1 MISILN
7 VIVCAFLA
15 VLFWTCIGFA
25 VGQRIL
31 PRALAL
37 PLAPTLGWAV
47 QNALALPI
55 FFLLRFSQTNVV
67 VLAVLAIGISLIAI
81 KRGAT
86 REPTTTL
93 PWWAYV
99 IAAVLALAPMVAIL
113 PKSTIGDGVALA
125 GPMFDHAKLAM
136 IDDMARLGLPPG
148 NPFFG
153 ESGDRL
159 PYYYLWYFGAAQF
172 ARGLGISGWEAD
184 AALTWF
190 SAFASLSLMMG
201 LAAWFAGRTAGAL
214 WVGVLALGGSLRF
227 PLWLLFGTEGVN
239 NFLLPATGLGGWLFQ
254 ASWVPQHLM
263 AGGCVVLAIFLI
275 GRLGFV
281 PKEHD
286 PVSHLTLL
294 PVAGL
299 VLVVVAGFETST
311 WIGGITFAVAAP
323 VAGLVR
329 LAQLAPAQR
338 LPFVVTCAIAT
349 VLAAILALPFLHDQW
364 TATTLRQSGFPL
376 GIEPYEVLGLALPQ
390 SMRRL
395 LDIPAF
401 WLILLAI
408 EFPAILITG
417 AIALARSL
425 TAQSDTQHKD
435 IALVFAVLTLASLV
449 VAWLVTSR
457 LGEHNDL
464 GWRAILP
471 AVFALII
478 FTAAAL
484 ARWIAQGAYLPA
496 YAALVGLAL
505 ALPDGIKVIAT
516 NASGHTAPSARLFA
530 QAPELWAAVRA
541 NTGSNERIAN
551 NPLYL
556 ADITPWPVNISWAL
570 LANRRSCFAG
580 RELTLAYAPLP
591 DAQREAA
598 NAQFVRVFAGQGSA
612 DDVRDL
618 AQTYHC
624 RVIVLTPSDGA
635 WSNDPFAAS
644 PLFRL
649 VDMKTDRWKI
659 YRANDSAP

>member
-7 VIVCAFLA
+7 VLLCAVLT

-25 VGQRIL
+25 IGKRIL
-31 PRALAL
+31 PPVLSL
-37 PLAPTLGWAV
+37 PMAPTLGWAV
-47 QNALALPI
+47 QNAFALPI
-55 FFLLRFSQTNVV
+55 FLVLRFSQTNVV
-67 VLAVLAIGISLIAI
+67 VVAVLAIGIGLMAI
-81 KRGAT
+81 KRAGA
-86 REPTTTL
+86 REPTAIL

-113 PKSTIGDGVALA
+113 PKGTIGDGVALA

-136 IDDMARLGLPPG
+136 IDDMARMGLPPG

-153 ESGDRL
+153 EFGDRL

-172 ARGLGISGWEAD
+172 VRGLGISGWEAD

-190 SAFASLSLMMG
+190 SAFGSLSLMMG
-201 LAAWFAGRTAGAL
+201 LAAWFAGRAAAAL
-214 WVGVLALGGSLRF
+214 WVGLLALGGSLRF
-227 PLWLLFGTEGVN
+227 PLWLLFGTENVN

-281 PKEHD
+281 PKD
-286 PVSHLTLL
+286 DRPVSYLTVL
-294 PVAGL
+294 PVVAL
-299 VLVVVAGFETST
+299 MLIVVAGFETSS
-311 WIGGITFAVAAP
+311 WIGGITLAVAAP

-329 LAQLAPAQR
+329 LAQLAPDRR
-338 LPFVVTCAIAT
+338 LPFVASCAIAA
-349 VLAAILALPFLHDQW
+349 VLAAFLAWPFLHDQW
-364 TATTLRQSGFPL
+364 TATTLRQSGFLL
-376 GIEPYEVLGLALPQ
+376 GIEPYEVLGLGLPQ
-390 SMRRL
+390 SVRRV

-417 AIALARSL
+417 AIALARVF
-425 TAQSDTQHKD
+425 TTKSDTQHRE

-505 ALPDGIKVIAT
+505 ALPDGIEVIAT
-516 NASGHTAPSARLFA
+516 NASGHMTPSARAFA

-541 NTGSNERIAN
+541 HTASDERVAN
-551 NPLYL
+551 NPMYL

-580 RELTLAYAPLP
+580 RELTLAYVPLS
-591 DAQREAA
+591 DARREEI

-618 AQTYHC
+618 ARTYHC
-624 RVIVLTPSDGA
+624 RVIVLTPSDDA
-635 WSNDPFAAS
+635 WRNDPFAAS
-644 PLFRL
+644 PLFHL
-649 VDMKTDRWKI
+649 VEMKPDRWKI
-659 YRANDSAP
+659 YRAD

>member
-7 VIVCAFLA
+7 VVLSAVLA
-15 VLFWTCIGFA
+15 VSAWTCIGFA
-25 VGQRIL
+25 LGQRIF

-47 QNALALPI
+47 QNALTLPI
-55 FFLLRFSQTNVV
+55 FFLLRFSQTNIV
-67 VLAVLAIGISLIAI
+67 VLAILAIVISLAAI
-81 KRGAT
+81 RRGAA

-93 PWWAYV
+93 PWWAYA
-99 IAAVLALAPMVAIL
+99 IAAVLALASMLAIL
-113 PKSTIGDGVALA
+113 PKGTIGDGVALA
-125 GPMFDHAKLAM
+125 GPMFDHAKLTM
-136 IDDMARLGLPPG
+136 IDDMARMGLPPG

-153 ESGDRL
+153 ESATRL

-172 ARGLGISGWEAD
+172 AGGLGISGWEAD
-184 AALTWF
+184 AVLTWF

-201 LAAWFAGRTAGAL
+201 LAAWFAGRAAAAL

-227 PLWLLFGTEGVN
+227 PLWLLLGTERVN
-239 NFLLPATGLGGWLFQ
+239 DFLQPATGLGGWLFQ

-275 GRLGFV
+275 GRLGFI
-281 PKEHD
+281 PKED
-286 PVSHLTLL
+286 GPVSYLMLL
-294 PVAGL
+294 PVAAL

-323 VAGLVR
+323 AVGLVR

-338 LPFVVTCAIAT
+338 LPFVATCAIAA
-349 VLAAILALPFLHDQW
+349 VLAAILALPFLLDQW

-376 GIEPYEVLGLALPQ
+376 GVEPYEVLGLGLPQ
-390 SMRRL
+390 SIRRL

-417 AIALARSL
+417 AIALARSF
-425 TAQSDTQHKD
+425 AIKRDSEHRE

-449 VAWLVTSR
+449 VAWLITSR

-484 ARWIAQGAYLPA
+484 ARWIAQGAYVPA

-505 ALPDGIKVIAT
+505 ALPDGVKVIAT
-516 NASGHTAPSARLFA
+516 NASGHVAPSARAFA

-541 NTGSNERIAN
+541 HTAPDERVAN

-580 RELTLAYAPLP
+580 RELTLAYVPLP
-591 DAQREAA
+591 DARREEI
-598 NAQFVRVFAGQGSA
+598 NAQFIRVFAGQGSA

-635 WSNDPFAAS
+635 WSKDPFAAS
-644 PLFRL
+644 PLFHL
-649 VDMKTDRWKI
+649 VEMKPERWKI
-659 YRANDSAP
+659 YRAE

>member
-1 MISILN
+1 MISTFN
-7 VIVCAFLA
+7 VFLCAVLA

-25 VGQRIL
+25 IGQRIL
-31 PRALAL
+31 PRGLAL
-37 PLAPTLGWAV
+37 PLASTLGWAV
-47 QNALALPI
+47 QNALALPL
-55 FFLLRFSQTNVV
+55 FFLLRFSQTNIVV
-67 VLAVLAIGISLIAI
+67 VAALAIAISVVAI
-81 KRGAT
+81 KRGAA

-93 PWWAYV
+93 PWWAYA
-99 IAAVLALAPMVAIL
+99 IAAVLALAPSLAIL
-113 PKSTIGDGVALA
+113 PKSVVGDGVALA

-136 IDDMARLGLPPG
+136 IDDMARMGLPPG

-172 ARGLGISGWEAD
+172 VRGLGISGWEAD

-227 PLWLLFGTEGVN
+227 PLLLLLGSGRVSD
-239 NFLLPATGLGGWLFQ
+239 FLLPATGLGGWLFQ

-275 GRLGFV
+275 GRLGSV
-281 PKEHD
+281 PKED
-286 PVSHLTLL
+286 GPVSYLTVL
-294 PVAGL
+294 PVAAL
-299 VLVVVAGFETST
+299 MLVVVAGFETST

-323 VAGLVR
+323 AVGLVR
-329 LAQLAPAQR
+329 FAQLAPGRR
-338 LPFVVTCAIAT
+338 LPFVAACTIAA
-349 VLAAILALPFLHDQW
+349 VMAAVLALPFLHDQW
-364 TATTLRQSGFPL
+364 AATSLRQSGFPL
-376 GIEPYEVLGLALPQ
+376 GIEPYEVLGLGLPQ
-390 SMRRL
+390 PVRRL

-408 EFPAILITG
+408 EFPAIVIIG

-425 TAQSDTQHKD
+425 TIQRDTQHSE

-478 FTAAAL
+478 FTAATL
-484 ARWIAQGAYLPA
+484 ARWIAQGAYVPA

-516 NASGHTAPSARLFA
+516 NASGHVTPSAHAFA

-541 NTGSNERIAN
+541 HTAPNERVAN

-556 ADITPWPVNISWAL
+556 GDITPWPVNISWAL
-570 LANRRSCFAG
+570 FANRRSCFAG
-580 RELTLAYAPLP
+580 RELALAYVPIP
-591 DAQREAA
+591 DARREEI
-598 NAQFVRVFAGQGSA
+598 NAQFIRVFAGQGSA

-618 AQTYHC
+618 ARTFHC
-624 RVIVLTPSDGA
+624 RVVVLTPYDGA

-644 PLFRL
+644 PLFHL
-649 VDMKTDRWKI
+649 VDMKADRWKI
-659 YRANDSAP
+659 YRSE

>member
-7 VIVCAFLA
+7 VALCAVLA

-25 VGQRIL
+25 IGQRIF
-31 PRALAL
+31 PRALTL

-55 FFLLRFSQTNVV
+55 FFVLRFSQTNVV
-67 VLAVLAIGISLIAI
+67 VVTVLAIGISLIAI
-81 KRGAT
+81 KRGGA

-93 PWWAYV
+93 PWWAYA
-99 IAAVLALAPMVAIL
+99 IAAALAIAPMVAIL

-172 ARGLGISGWEAD
+172 VRGLGISGWEAD

-201 LAAWFAGRTAGAL
+201 LAAWFAGRAAAAL

-227 PLWLLFGTEGVN
+227 PLWLLLGTERLN

-275 GRLGFV
+275 GRLGFA
-281 PKEHD
+281 PKERG
-286 PVSHLTLL
+286 PVFYLTLL
-294 PVAGL
+294 PVAAL

-311 WIGGITFAVAAP
+311 WIGGITLAAAAP

-338 LPFVVTCAIAT
+338 LPFIATCAIAA
-349 VLAAILALPFLHDQW
+349 VLAAILATPFLHDQW
-364 TATTLRQSGFPL
+364 AATTLRQSGFPL
-376 GIEPYEVLGLALPQ
+376 GIDPYEVLGLGLPEPI
-390 SMRRL
+390 RRL
-395 LDIPAF
+395 FDIPAF
-401 WLILLAI
+401 WFVLLVI

-417 AIALARSL
+417 AIALARAL
-425 TAQSDTQHKD
+425 TIESDTQHRD

-484 ARWIAQGAYLPA
+484 ARWIAQGAYVPA

-516 NASGHTAPSARLFA
+516 NASGHRTPSAHAFA

-541 NTGSNERIAN
+541 HTASNERVAN

-556 ADITPWPVNISWAL
+556 ADIRRGPSIFPGPCWRTAGPAL
-570 LANRRSCFAG
+570 
-580 RELTLAYAPLP
+580 
-591 DAQREAA
+591 
-598 NAQFVRVFAGQGSA
+598 RV
-612 DDVRDL
+612 
-618 AQTYHC
+618 
-624 RVIVLTPSDGA
+624 
-635 WSNDPFAAS
+635 AS
-644 PLFRL
+644 
-649 VDMKTDRWKI
+649 
-659 YRANDSAP
+659 

>member
-1 MISILN
+1 MAQRAPKRDRRDKPGDDEERESNSIAMISILN
-7 VIVCAFLA
+7 VVLCAVLA

-25 VGQRIL
+25 IGQRIL
-31 PRALAL
+31 PRVLAL

-67 VLAVLAIGISLIAI
+67 VVAVLAIGISLIAI
-81 KRGAT
+81 KRGGA

-93 PWWAYV
+93 PWWAYA

-172 ARGLGISGWEAD
+172 VRGLGISGWEAD

-201 LAAWFAGRTAGAL
+201 LAAWFAGRAAAAL

-227 PLWLLFGTEGVN
+227 PLWLLLGTERVN

-281 PKEHD
+281 PKEHG
-286 PVSHLTLL
+286 PVSYLTLL
-294 PVAGL
+294 PVAAL

-311 WIGGITFAVAAP
+311 WIGGITFAAAAP

-338 LPFVVTCAIAT
+338 LPFMA
-349 VLAAILALPFLHDQW
+349 
-364 TATTLRQSGFPL
+364 TLRHCRRAGRHFGFT
-376 GIEPYEVLGLALPQ
+376 VSTR
-390 SMRRL
+390 SMDR
-395 LDIPAF
+395 
-401 WLILLAI
+401 
-408 EFPAILITG
+408 
-417 AIALARSL
+417 
-425 TAQSDTQHKD
+425 
-435 IALVFAVLTLASLV
+435 
-449 VAWLVTSR
+449 
-457 LGEHNDL
+457 ND
-464 GWRAILP
+464 
-471 AVFALII
+471 
-478 FTAAAL
+478 AAPI
-484 ARWIAQGAYLPA
+484 R
-496 YAALVGLAL
+496 V
-505 ALPDGIKVIAT
+505 
-516 NASGHTAPSARLFA
+516 SAR
-530 QAPELWAAVRA
+530 
-541 NTGSNERIAN
+541 
-551 NPLYL
+551 
-556 ADITPWPVNISWAL
+556 D
-570 LANRRSCFAG
+570 
-580 RELTLAYAPLP
+580 
-591 DAQREAA
+591 
-598 NAQFVRVFAGQGSA
+598 
-612 DDVRDL
+612 
-618 AQTYHC
+618 
-624 RVIVLTPSDGA
+624 
-635 WSNDPFAAS
+635 
-644 PLFRL
+644 
-649 VDMKTDRWKI
+649 
-659 YRANDSAP
+659 